1 MYMRE
6 NRFVYTSEAVSEGH
20 PDKMCDQ
27 ISDAV
32 LDAALAEDPKAHVAC
47 ETLATTQLVVLAGE
61 IKSAGSALPYEDIVR
76 RVVKRIGYE
85 RPGEGFDAK
94 TLKVL
99 VNLHAQSAD
108 IDRGVEASTSL
119 SGEQGAGDQ
128 GIMFG
133 YACDE
138 TPEYMPAPYYYAQ
151 LLVRRLAELR
161 HGDPVKYGFL
171 RPDAKSQ
178 LSFAYENGRPVSL
191 VQIVVSHQHAEGMNP
206 EVHDLVKRVIR
217 ENIPAQYLTAIDFE
231 SENGPGASLHINPTG
246 NFVTGGPDGDCG
258 LTGRKIIVDTYGGM
272 GRHGGGAFSG
282 KDPSKVDR
290 SASYM
295 ARHVAKNLVA
305 AGLAR
310 RCELQV
316 SYAIGIAR
324 PLSFYVNFFGTGNVP
339 EEKVEAMLHRGRPF
353 DFRPAAITE
362 YLGLLKPQ
370 GWSYE
375 ETAAYG
381 HFGRPQFPWEKTLPA
396 EKIHAALEE

>member
-32 LDAALAEDPKAHVAC
+32 LDAALAGDPKAHVAC
-47 ETLATTQLVVLAGE
+47 ETLATTDLVVLAGE
-61 IKSAGSALPYEDIVR
+61 IKSAGPALPYDEIVR
-76 RVVKRIGYE
+76 RVVKRIGYD

-94 TLKVL
+94 TLKL
-99 VNLHAQSAD
+99 VVKLHAQSAD
-108 IDRGVEASTSL
+108 IDRGVEAETSL

-138 TPEYMPAPYYYAQ
+138 TPEFMPAPYYYAQ

-161 HGDPVKYGFL
+161 HGDPAKYGFL

-178 LSFAYENGRPVSL
+178 LSFVYEGGRPDTL
-191 VQIVVSHQHAEGMNP
+191 AQIVVSHQHAEGANP
-206 EVHDLVKRVIR
+206 KVHELVKQVIR
-217 ENIPAQYLTAIDFE
+217 EVIPERYLGGIDFTN
-231 SENGPGASLHINPTG
+231 ENAPGATLHINPTG

-258 LTGRKIIVDTYGGM
+258 LTGRKSIVDTYGGM

-295 ARHVAKNLVA
+295 ARLVAKSLVA
-305 AGLAR
+305 AGAAR
-310 RCELQV
+310 RCEVQV

-324 PLSFYVNFFGTGNVP
+324 PLSFYVNFFGTGKVA
-339 EEKVEAMLHRGRPF
+339 EEKAEAMLHRAKIF

-362 YLGLLKPQ
+362 RLGLLKPQ
-370 GWSYE
+370 GWCYE

-381 HFGRPQFPWEKTLPA
+381 HFGRPQFPWEKVTDTEAIRRELG
-396 EKIHAALEE
+396 L